1 MGVNLSSICC
11 SGVFGCYNFSSV
23 SCCKTHQLCLYP
35 GFHHSCETLISETHS
50 PITALAD
57 VCCLVHSP
65 AGSWLL
71 SWYPP
76 GTTSNCETLVI
87 PEMGLLWCSL
97 GGPQCPLLI
106 SSRFPEPGKDLSP
119 GCLGIKA
126 LLWLCC
132 IKPWIWNRLVHHSIF
147 PWMYPSLHSL
157 QSSVYSLLNGLL
169 ITVFN
174 NKIVLKVGHA

>member
-11 SGVFGCYNFSSV
+11 SRVFGCYNFSSV

-87 PEMGLLWCSL
+87 LEMGLLWCSL
-97 GGPQCPLLI
+97 GGPQRPLLI
-106 SSRFPEPGKDLSP
+106 SSHFPEPGKDLSP
-119 GCLGIKA
+119 GVWESKLSCDFVVLNLGSETGLSIIVFFRECILHYILCRA
-126 LLWLCC
+126 LCAPC
-132 IKPWIWNRLVHHSIF
+132 
-147 PWMYPSLHSL
+147 
-157 QSSVYSLLNGLL
+157 
-169 ITVFN
+169 
-174 NKIVLKVGHA
+174 